1 MAYSKQDDKFII
13 TMEQTDG
20 KKMVTEL
27 SWEAGMD
34 DVLEAFYGMC
44 VGLTWAPVT
53 VLEAMKD
60 FADERLDNGTVVED

>member
-1 MAYSKQDDKFII
+1 MMHNTQNDKFII

-34 DVLEAFYGMC
+34 DILEAFYGMC
-44 VGLTWAPVT
+44 IGLTWAPSI

-60 FADERLDNGTVVED
+60 FVDERLDESVVIKD